1 MPNIFLHL
9 TGVPLRST
17 PAGEKCVMPK
27 ENHQIGGRTMDE
39 FAAAGSQRWLQIAI
53 NRYSTIINSAFQ
65 EVLGLSPNDNID
77 WASPLRADQFKEYRD
92 MEALRRLGVQS
103 LSRRKLRE
111 FWPNRGPVWDA
122 LARTT
127 SGELIFVEAKA
138 HIAEAAS
145 PGTKASMNSLELIK
159 QSLAEARR
167 FYAPKA
173 TAEWSGIFY
182 QYANRLAHHY
192 LFRELNQ
199 LPSHLVFLYFI
210 NAADVGGPGAKLEWQ
225 GAIQLL
231 HAALGLAPGKLPHGV
246 HEVFLD
252 ASVLKC

>member
-1 MPNIFLHL
+1 
-9 TGVPLRST
+9 
-17 PAGEKCVMPK
+17 MPK
-27 ENHQIGGRTMDE
+27 EKEIQIGGDMSE
-39 FAAAGSQRWLQIAI
+39 FAAAGSQRWLQVSIDKHRAI
-53 NRYSTIINSAFQ
+53 IDRAFQ
-65 EVLGLSPNDNID
+65 DALGLSLNDAIE
-77 WASPLRADQFKEYRD
+77 WLSPLLADQFREYRD

-103 LSRRKLRE
+103 LSHRKLND

-145 PGTKASMNSLELIK
+145 PGTKASPTSLELI
-159 QSLAEARR
+159 QRSLAEARR

-173 TAEWSGIFY
+173 TAEWSGTFY

-192 LFRELNQ
+192 LFRKLNK

-210 NAADVGGPGAKLEWQ
+210 NASDVNGPSSELEWQ
-225 GAIQLL
+225 GATQLL
-231 HAALGLAPGKLPHGV
+231 HAVIGLSPGKLLDGV

-252 ASVLKC
+252 VNLLK

>member
-1 MPNIFLHL
+1 M
-9 TGVPLRST
+9 ST
-17 PAGEKCVMPK
+17 
-27 ENHQIGGRTMDE
+27 
-39 FAAAGSQRWLQIAI
+39 
-53 NRYSTIINSAFQ
+53 
-65 EVLGLSPNDNID
+65 NDSIE
-77 WASPLRADQFKEYRD
+77 WVSPLLADQFKEYRD

-103 LSRRKLRE
+103 LSHRKLND

-145 PGTKASMNSLELIK
+145 PGTKARPLSLELI
-159 QSLAEARR
+159 QRSLAEARR

-173 TAEWSGIFY
+173 TAEWSGTFY

-192 LFRELNQ
+192 LFRKLNQ

-210 NAADVGGPGAKLEWQ
+210 NASDVNGPSSELEWQ
-225 GAIQLL
+225 GATQLL
-231 HAALGLAPGKLPHGV
+231 HAALGLTPGKLPDGV

-252 ASVLKC
+252 VRLLK

>member
-1 MPNIFLHL
+1 M
-9 TGVPLRST
+9 S
-17 PAGEKCVMPK
+17 K
-27 ENHQIGGRTMDE
+27 
-39 FAAAGSQRWLQIAI
+39 FAAAGSQRWLQVSIDKHKAI
-53 NRYSTIINSAFQ
+53 IDHALQ
-65 EVLGLSPNDNID
+65 DALGLFLNDSIE
-77 WASPLRADQFKEYRD
+77 WLSPLFADQFREYRD

-103 LSRRKLRE
+103 LSHRKLID

-127 SGELIFVEAKA
+127 FGKLIFVEAKA

-145 PGTKASMNSLELIK
+145 PGTKASPTSLGLI
-159 QSLAEARR
+159 QRSLSEARR

-173 TAEWSGIFY
+173 KAEWSGTFY

-192 LFRELNQ
+192 FFRKVNK

-210 NAADVGGPGAKLEWQ
+210 NADEMKGPRSKAEWQ

-231 HAALGLAPGKLPHGV
+231 HAALGLVPGKLPDGV

-252 ASVLKC
+252 VSLLK

>member
-1 MPNIFLHL
+1 M
-9 TGVPLRST
+9 S
-17 PAGEKCVMPK
+17 
-27 ENHQIGGRTMDE
+27 E
-39 FAAAGSQRWLQIAI
+39 FAAKGSQRWLQVAI
-53 NRYSTIINSAFQ
+53 DQQRAIIDSEFQ
-65 EVLGLSPNDNID
+65 RELGLSPNNAID
-77 WASPLRADQFKEYRD
+77 WVSPLRADQFKEYRD

-103 LSRRKLRE
+103 LSHRKLSE

-145 PGTKASMNSLELIK
+145 PGSKASQNSLELIK

-167 FYAPKA
+167 FYAPRA
-173 TAEWSGIFY
+173 TAEWSGTFY

-192 LFRELNQ
+192 LFRKLNQ

-210 NAADVGGPGAKLEWQ
+210 NADDVSGPGSELEWQ
-225 GAIQLL
+225 GATHLL
-231 HAALGLAPGKLPHGV
+231 HAVLGLASGKLSEGV

-252 ASVLKC
+252 ASLLNDKIRA

>member
-1 MPNIFLHL
+1 M
-9 TGVPLRST
+9 S
-17 PAGEKCVMPK
+17 
-27 ENHQIGGRTMDE
+27 E
-39 FAAAGSQRWLQIAI
+39 FAAAGSQRWLQVSIDKHRAI
-53 NRYSTIINSAFQ
+53 IDRTFQ
-65 EVLGLSPNDNID
+65 ETLDLSPNDAIE
-77 WASPLRADQFKEYRD
+77 WVSPLLPDHFREYRG
-92 MEALRRLGVQS
+92 MEALRRLGIQS
-103 LSRRKLRE
+103 LSRRKLND

-145 PGTKASMNSLELIK
+145 SGTKASPTSFELI
-159 QSLAEARR
+159 QRSLAEARR

-173 TAEWSGIFY
+173 TAEWSGTFY

-192 LFRELNQ
+192 LFRKLNQ

-210 NAADVGGPGAKLEWQ
+210 NANDVNGPISELEWQ
-225 GAIQLL
+225 GAAQLL
-231 HAALGLAPGKLPHGV
+231 HAVIGLAPGKSPDGV

-252 ASVLKC
+252 VSLLK